1 VEEKRELKYVL
12 CEGEKLQKGGKA
24 VEKILVKT
32 GIYSFIVSFFLFIAF
47 IKREKTTTDVE
58 EMSSFEVTPFPEYF
72 FKLFRYSVIL
82 SIIAVVAAFLYV
94 YYLKD
99 EISEKESG
107 D

>member
-1 VEEKRELKYVL
+1 
-12 CEGEKLQKGGKA
+12 

-32 GIYSFIVSFFLFIAF
+32 GIYSFIVSFFLFVIF
-47 IKREKTTTDVE
+47 FKRERNIGFE
-58 EMSSFEVTPFPEYF
+58 EETIYEITSLPEF
-72 FKLFRYSVIL
+72 FFQIFRYSVII
-82 SIIAVVAAFLYV
+82 SMIAVVAAFLYV